1 MNKKPTSPKLTR
13 EEELQA
19 YSDGLFAIVTAVAW
33 QLDPIRLIADFKLLA
48 DIADRAGHGPSAG
61 LIDAF
66 GRTIEARVIGKK
78 TH

>member
-1 MNKKPTSPKLTR
+1 MKTKPATPRLTR

-48 DIADRAGHGPSAG
+48 DIAERAGNGPSAG

-66 GRTIEARVIGKK
+66 GHAIETIVIGKK